1 MFDFVCLCV
10 LFVREFVSYAALV
23 EVPQISTLVASSV
36 LYRADVYR
44 DTGPSLLRSNPK
56 DS

>member
-10 LFVREFVSYAALV
+10 LFVREFISYAALG